1 VGTPGVFYRNGGF
14 PGRLP
19 PMGTSQILL
28 NYGADDRKYTPYLV
42 PMNLI
47 GIKDSN
53 IYTASPLLYFPFNFK
68 YI

>member
-19 PMGTSQILL
+19 PMGTSQILFHHM
-28 NYGADDRKYTPYLV
+28 APMMEIHTYLV